1 MDVKLMEIVAPAGS
15 PSSLKAAIKAG
26 ADAVYLGIKG
36 FGARRNAVNFGVDE
50 IVEYIDYAHLRGV
63 KIYLTLNSIMSDN
76 EIESI
81 YRNVKKLYL
90 AGIDAIIVQDFGVFK
105 FLKENFKNLNLHAS
119 TQMTITNNLEAKFL
133 KENGFDRAVLARELS
148 FEEIKKIQN
157 SSKIDL
163 EIFVS
168 GALCISYSGKCYM
181 SSFIGGRSGNRG
193 MCAQPCRKLY
203 NKDGEEKYFLSPK
216 DQLLGKEEINLLK
229 SINISSIKIEGRMK
243 NEKYVYEIVKYY
255 RKLVDESYSDDIG
268 NKNILKI
275 FNRGYSKGYFY
286 GVDKENILNR
296 ENSADFGYEIGKIFE
311 NNRIE
316 IKDKIKLGDGIT
328 FVDKDN
334 KVIEGRYV
342 NKIFLENN
350 REVKEAEKTIIKLN
364 KIPEGSKYIFKTYD
378 KELDDNIEKD
388 LKNITKRINIYAEI
402 IIEKGKKLSL
412 KFIYKNRGKE
422 IKSEVLGEVITEK
435 AKKSIDKKIILE
447 KISELGETT
456 FKINNSRIKYD
467 GESFVSFK
475 ELKNLK
481 RECAE
486 KLEKNIIDFYKRK
499 DDYED
504 IKKISEED
512 NLKNKSDKS
521 EELVIS
527 ATVFNE
533 NQENFLRKLGIEKI
547 YKKGYSIINEDELTK
562 INFEE
567 KNKIEDEDDIKL
579 SKNITQ
585 LVINKDKLTVD
596 YSMNIFNSYALRF
609 YENLGNIDTIFLSQ
623 EMSEKQIMNL
633 KKGKN
638 RLGIVVYGCPKVMEV
653 RVPLFEEKVS
663 ELTNEFKDKYFV
675 KINDLG
681 HSELYLKK
689 PLNLIRQIDDLES
702 YGINE
707 VRLDFT
713 FEDEFEISRIIKN
726 LKDRTGEYIPYN
738 YEKGVF

>member
-1 MDVKLMEIVAPAGS
+1 MEIVAPAGS